1 MDDKGSL
8 TVWDA
13 KNDGWGNRDT
23 GEAAAGQGQ
32 GEMGAVLEMIGEV
45 ENEEVSAMALRA
57 ILYLLVGPS
66 KLQGST
72 T

>member
-1 MDDKGSL
+1 
-8 TVWDA
+8 
-13 KNDGWGNRDT
+13 
-23 GEAAAGQGQ
+23 
-32 GEMGAVLEMIGEV
+32 MGAVLEMIGEV

-66 KLQGST
+66 KMQGST